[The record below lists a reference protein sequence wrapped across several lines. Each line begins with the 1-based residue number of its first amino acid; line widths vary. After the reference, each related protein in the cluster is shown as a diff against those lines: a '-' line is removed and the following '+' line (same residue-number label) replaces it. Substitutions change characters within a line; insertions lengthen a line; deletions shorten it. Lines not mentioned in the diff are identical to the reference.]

1 MKRSNFAV
9 LATLLLVFASG
20 ALVGVFGYRMYST
33 SPVSAK
39 GQRPSPDEWRKR
51 FVDEMQQRLDLNAEQ
66 LKQLDQILDYT
77 RDRYR
82 AARERMRPEMKQI
95 QDEQA
100 EKIRAML
107 NEKQRSEYEKIL
119 EERERRMRESSPAD
133 KR

>member
-1 MKRSNFAV
+1 
-9 LATLLLVFASG
+9 
-20 ALVGVFGYRMYST
+20 
-33 SPVSAK
+33 
-39 GQRPSPDEWRKR
+39 
-51 FVDEMQQRLDLNAEQ
+51 
-66 LKQLDQILDYT
+66 QILDYT